1 MTKEQKFDCLEVR
14 LAMKNRVKS
23 NLRKKGDLMKLA
35 FGVSLAV
42 LETCFWCKLWGCR
55 NLLLVL

>member
-23 NLRKKGDLMKLA
+23 NSRKKGDLMKLT
-35 FGVSLAV
+35 FGVSWRGERN
-42 LETCFWCKLWGCR
+42 ET
-55 NLLLVL
+55 